1 MRELLIEIFESL
13 KKNKL
18 RTFLTGFSVAWG
30 IFMLVVLLG
39 AGNGL
44 MHGMLANF
52 GTMMVNSGQ
61 IYGGYT
67 SIGYGGFSE
76 YRWVTMD
83 GKDIDIIRNE
93 FSDYVT
99 DNICPVKYFSYDT
112 AAFKTQ
118 TMEVS
123 LKGVVPGYMPISG
136 SKLSKGR
143 YINDL
148 DMRLQRKSCVIDENL
163 EKVLFRDGED
173 PVGKR
178 IFIGKFT
185 YTVIG
190 VVKNE
195 GYGAYSEVLV
205 PFDTGVLLYSGGDNS
220 VSNIAFEFRPEITEK
235 DAAQFEQRL
244 RERLSKKHGFSP
256 EDVNAFYI
264 SNNMEFYKDLM
275 KVFRALDIFIWM
287 IGFGTLF
294 AGIVGVSNI
303 MLVSVR
309 ERTTE
314 IGIRKALGASPRSIV
329 MLVIVEAI
337 TITSLFG
344 YIGMC
349 LGVGTMEVVN
359 IYLSGRGD
367 AYAGTIFEGTNI
379 FKDPTVEMPIVLSAT
394 IVLVISGIVA
404 GYIPAKRAAAVKT
417 IDALRDGI

>member
-13 KKNKL
+13 RKNRL

-52 GTMMVNSGQ
+52 GSMMVNSGQ
-61 IYGGYT
+61 IWGGYT
-67 SIGYGGFSE
+67 SVGYGGFDK

-83 GKDIDIIRNE
+83 GKDLEIIRNE

-99 DNICPVKYFSYDT
+99 DNICPQKYFTYDT
-112 AAFKTQ
+112 AAFKTR

-123 LKGVVPGYMPISG
+123 LRGVVPGYMAISG

-148 DMRLQRKSCVIDENL
+148 DMKLKRKSCVIDENL
-163 EKVLFRDGED
+163 EKVLFKDGED
-173 PVGKR
+173 PVGKH

-185 YTVIG
+185 YTVVG

-220 VSNIAFEFRPEITEK
+220 VSNIVFEFRPGIGEK
-235 DAAQFEQRL
+235 DVARFEQLL
-244 RERLSKKHGFSP
+244 RERLSKRHGFSP
-256 EDVNAFYI
+256 DDVNAFYI
-264 SNNMEFYKDLM
+264 SNNMQFYKELM
-275 KVFRALDIFIWM
+275 TVFRALDIFIWM

-309 ERTTE
+309 ERTAE
-314 IGIRKALGASPRSIV
+314 IGIRKALGASPRSVV
-329 MLVIVEAI
+329 MMVIVEAV
-337 TITSLFG
+337 TITALFG

-349 LGVGTMEVVN
+349 LGVGTMEGLN
-359 IYLSGRGD
+359 AYLVSRGD
-367 AYAGTIFEGTNI
+367 VYAGTIFEGADV
-379 FKDPTVEMPIVLSAT
+379 FKDPTVEIPIVLSAT
-394 IVLVISGIVA
+394 IVLVISGIIA
-404 GYIPAKRAAAVKT
+404 GYIPARKAAMVKT